1 LTGDAQMVEDADLF
15 SRYQMTLENVLGYD
29 PLEADFDFDSSSSQD
44 QDQRWGDP
52 GNSTL
57 PTIDVD

>member
-1 LTGDAQMVEDADLF
+1 
-15 SRYQMTLENVLGYD
+15 MTLENVLGYY
-29 PLEADFDFDSSSSQD
+29 PLEADFDVDTISSQD